1 MATVFQTPQF
11 KLMPDRQGP
20 RFYANVN
27 NCMELALSS
36 GMYHVAVEVP
46 TGLFTLMK
54 DVFKVPRDAEV
65 SLSIDE
71 VQATPT
77 RYVFSITWRDQI
89 RDLWEYTKLP
99 AWLCAE
105 EYRLP

>member
-1 MATVFQTPQF
+1 
-11 KLMPDRQGP
+11 
-20 RFYANVN
+20 
-27 NCMELALSS
+27 
-36 GMYHVAVEVP
+36 MYHVAVEVP

-71 VQATPT
+71 VTSAPA
-77 RYVFSITWRDQI
+77 RYVFSITWGGQI

-99 AWLCAE
+99 AWLRAT
-105 EYRLP
+105 EYQLR